1 MDDPAFILY
10 AKVACGQVPSS
21 FVLMITM
28 PHAADTLLGERAHT
42 RCAHEQQQGFDGSR
56 LLRYRFSHPLYMQFG
71 EAAASSVTISKPEAA
86 VPIAKESK
94 MGFATNAIH
103 GGQEPGPATGAI
115 VAPIYQTSTYVYDE
129 LGKNKG
135 YDYAR
140 TNHPNRKAL
149 ERTIAKLEDGHSA
162 YVFTSGM
169 AGIDAV
175 FRLLRPGDHVVL
187 SEAVYG
193 GVFRLST
200 QLLVHFGL
208 EFSFVDTSSEA
219 AVVSAFRPNTKMLYI
234 ETPTNPTMRIADI
247 AALAKVAS
255 QRNITVVVDN
265 TFLSPYLQRP
275 IELGAHIVVHS
286 MTKYLNGHS
295 DSTGGAVVLTR
306 KEDAEKIYFIQ
317 RSAGSGLAPMDCFL
331 ISRGIK
337 TLAVRMLQHNAN
349 GLVVAR
355 HLDTH
360 PKVQKVLY
368 PGLTSHPQ
376 HEIAR
381 RQQKGPGGM
390 LSFDLGS
397 LEAARRLLNHV
408 KLCALVE
415 SLGGV
420 ESLISLPALMT
431 HASMPQK
438 VRERVGITEG
448 LVRLSVGIEDAGDII
463 ADLDQAL
470 HHV

>member
-1 MDDPAFILY
+1 
-10 AKVACGQVPSS
+10 
-21 FVLMITM
+21 
-28 PHAADTLLGERAHT
+28 
-42 RCAHEQQQGFDGSR
+42 
-56 LLRYRFSHPLYMQFG
+56 
-71 EAAASSVTISKPEAA
+71 
-86 VPIAKESK
+86 

-103 GGQEPGPATGAI
+103 VGQEPDPATGAI
-115 VAPIYQTSTYVYDE
+115 VAPIYQTSTYVNEE
-129 LGKNKG
+129 LGKTKGG

-149 ERTIAKLEDGHSA
+149 ERTMAKLEEGHSA
-162 YVFTSGM
+162 YVFSSGM

-208 EFSFVDTSSEA
+208 EFSFVDTSSSD
-219 AVVSAFRPNTKMLYI
+219 AVLLAFRPNTKMLYL
-234 ETPTNPTMRIADI
+234 ETPTNPTMRVADI
-247 AALAKVAS
+247 AALSKLAS

-295 DSTGGAVVLTR
+295 DSTGGAVVLMR
-306 KEDAEKIYFIQ
+306 PEDAEKIYFIQ

-349 GLVVAR
+349 GLAVAR
-355 HLDTH
+355 HLDAH
-360 PKVQKVLY
+360 PKIRKVYY
-368 PGLTSHPQ
+368 PGLLTHPQ

-381 RQQKGPGGM
+381 RQQKGPGAM

-397 LEAARRLLNHV
+397 LEAARQFLNKV
-408 KLCALVE
+408 KLCALAE

-420 ESLISLPALMT
+420 ETLISLPALMT
-431 HASMPQK
+431 HASMPQE

-448 LVRLSVGIEDAGDII
+448 LVRLSVGIEDVEDII

-470 HHV
+470 LYS

>member
-1 MDDPAFILY
+1 
-10 AKVACGQVPSS
+10 
-21 FVLMITM
+21 
-28 PHAADTLLGERAHT
+28 
-42 RCAHEQQQGFDGSR
+42 
-56 LLRYRFSHPLYMQFG
+56 
-71 EAAASSVTISKPEAA
+71 
-86 VPIAKESK
+86 

-103 GGQEPGPATGAI
+103 VGQEPDPATGA
-115 VAPIYQTSTYVYDE
+115 VVLPIYQTSTYVQTE

-149 ERTIAKLEDGHSA
+149 ERTVAKLEGGQSA
-162 YVFTSGM
+162 YVFSSGM

-175 FRLLRPGDHVVL
+175 FRLLRPGDHVIV

-208 EFSFVDTSSEA
+208 EFSFVDTSKPEA
-219 AVVSAFRPNTKMLYI
+219 VFSAMRPNTKMLYV
-234 ETPTNPTMRIADI
+234 ETPTNPTMLLTDI
-247 AALAKVAS
+247 SAMAGLARE
-255 QRNITVVVDN
+255 RNVTLVVDN

-275 IELGAHIVVHS
+275 IEHGAHIVVHS

-306 KEDAEKIYFIQ
+306 PEDAEKIYFVQ
-317 RSAGSGLAPMDCFL
+317 RSAGTGLAPMDCFL
-331 ISRGIK
+331 VSRGIK

-349 GLVVAR
+349 GISVAR
-355 HLDTH
+355 HLDAH
-360 PKVQKVLY
+360 PKVKKVFY
-368 PGLTSHPQ
+368 PGLQSHPH

-381 RQQKGPGGM
+381 KQQLGPGAM
-390 LSFDLGS
+390 LAFDLETLDAS
-397 LEAARRLLNHV
+397 RRFLNRL
-408 KLCALVE
+408 KLCSLAE

-420 ESLISLPALMT
+420 ETLISLPALMT
-431 HASMPQK
+431 HASMPPE

-448 LVRLSVGIEDAGDII
+448 LVRLSVGIEDVEDII

-470 HHV
+470 LHI

>member
-1 MDDPAFILY
+1 
-10 AKVACGQVPSS
+10 
-21 FVLMITM
+21 
-28 PHAADTLLGERAHT
+28 
-42 RCAHEQQQGFDGSR
+42 
-56 LLRYRFSHPLYMQFG
+56 
-71 EAAASSVTISKPEAA
+71 
-86 VPIAKESK
+86 

-103 GGQEPGPATGAI
+103 VGQEPDSATGAI
-115 VAPIYQTSTYVYDE
+115 VAPIYQTSTYVNEE
-129 LGKNKG
+129 LGKYKDG

-219 AVVSAFRPNTKMLYI
+219 AVLSAFRPNTKMLYI

-247 AALAKVAS
+247 AALAKLAS

-368 PGLTSHPQ
+368 PGLASHPQ

-390 LSFDLGS
+390 LSFELGS

-408 KLCALVE
+408 KLCALAE

-431 HASMPQK
+431 HASMPPE

-448 LVRLSVGIEDAGDII
+448 LVRLSVGIEDADDII

>member
-1 MDDPAFILY
+1 
-10 AKVACGQVPSS
+10 
-21 FVLMITM
+21 
-28 PHAADTLLGERAHT
+28 
-42 RCAHEQQQGFDGSR
+42 
-56 LLRYRFSHPLYMQFG
+56 
-71 EAAASSVTISKPEAA
+71 
-86 VPIAKESK
+86 

-103 GGQEPGPATGAI
+103 VGQEPDPATGAI
-115 VAPIYQTSTYVYDE
+115 VAPIYQTSTYVNEE
-129 LGKNKG
+129 LGKYKDG

-208 EFSFVDTSSEA
+208 EFSFVDTSSSD

-247 AALAKVAS
+247 AALAKLAS

-275 IELGAHIVVHS
+275 IELGAHLVVHS

-317 RSAGSGLAPMDCFL
+317 RSAGAGLAPMDCFL

-360 PKVQKVLY
+360 PKVQRVLY
-368 PGLTSHPQ
+368 PGLASHPQ

-408 KLCALVE
+408 KLCALAE

-431 HASMPQK
+431 HASMPQE

-448 LVRLSVGIEDAGDII
+448 LVRLSVGIEDADDII

>member
-1 MDDPAFILY
+1 
-10 AKVACGQVPSS
+10 
-21 FVLMITM
+21 
-28 PHAADTLLGERAHT
+28 
-42 RCAHEQQQGFDGSR
+42 
-56 LLRYRFSHPLYMQFG
+56 
-71 EAAASSVTISKPEAA
+71 
-86 VPIAKESK
+86 

-103 GGQEPGPATGAI
+103 VGQEPDPSTGAV
-115 VAPIYQTSTYVYDE
+115 VAPIYQTSTYVQTE
-129 LGKNKG
+129 LGKDKG

-149 ERTIAKLEDGHSA
+149 ERTVAKLEGGQSA
-162 YVFTSGM
+162 YVFSSGM

-175 FRLLRPGDHVVL
+175 FRLLRPGDHVVV

-208 EFSFVDTSSEA
+208 EFSFVDTSAPEA
-219 AVVSAFRPNTKMLYI
+219 VLGALRPNTKMLYV
-234 ETPTNPTMRIADI
+234 ETPTNPTLRVTDI
-247 AALAKVAS
+247 AAIAAIANDRRVTL
-255 QRNITVVVDN
+255 VVDN

-275 IELGAHIVVHS
+275 IELGAHIVIHS

-295 DSTGGAVVLTR
+295 DSTGGAVILTR
-306 KEDAEKIYFIQ
+306 PEDAEKIYFIQ
-317 RSAGSGLAPMDCFL
+317 RSAGTGLAPMDCFL

-349 GLVVAR
+349 GITVAR
-355 HLDTH
+355 HLDAH
-360 PKVQKVLY
+360 PKVKKVYY
-368 PGLTSHPQ
+368 PGLASHPH

-381 RQQKGPGGM
+381 KQQRGPGAM
-390 LSFDLGS
+390 LAFDLET
-397 LEAARRLLNHV
+397 LEAARRFLNQC
-408 KLCALVE
+408 KLCSLAE

-420 ESLISLPALMT
+420 ETLISLPALMT
-431 HASMPQK
+431 HASMPVE

-448 LVRLSVGIEDAGDII
+448 LVRLSVGIEDVEDII

-470 HHV
+470 LHI

>member
-1 MDDPAFILY
+1 
-10 AKVACGQVPSS
+10 
-21 FVLMITM
+21 
-28 PHAADTLLGERAHT
+28 
-42 RCAHEQQQGFDGSR
+42 
-56 LLRYRFSHPLYMQFG
+56 
-71 EAAASSVTISKPEAA
+71 
-86 VPIAKESK
+86 

-103 GGQEPGPATGAI
+103 VGQEPDPATGAV
-115 VAPIYQTSTYVYDE
+115 VAPIYQTSTYVQTE
-129 LGKNKG
+129 LGKDKG

-149 ERTIAKLEDGHSA
+149 ERTIAKLEDGRSA

-208 EFSFVDTSSEA
+208 EFSFVDTASVD
-219 AVVSAFRPNTKMLYI
+219 AVLTAFRPNTKMLYL
-234 ETPTNPTMRIADI
+234 ETPTNPTMRLADI
-247 AALAKVAS
+247 AALSKLAN

-265 TFLSPYLQRP
+265 TFMSPYLQRP

-306 KEDAEKIYFIQ
+306 AEDAEKIYFIQ
-317 RSAGSGLAPMDCFL
+317 RSAGAGLAPMDCFL

-349 GLVVAR
+349 GLAVAR
-355 HLDTH
+355 HLNAH
-360 PKVQKVLY
+360 PKVKRVFY
-368 PGLTSHPQ
+368 PGLPSHPQ

-381 RQQKGPGGM
+381 QQQKGPGGM
-390 LSFDLGS
+390 MSFDLGS
-397 LEAARRLLNHV
+397 LDAARTFLDHL
-408 KLCALVE
+408 KLCSLAE

-420 ESLISLPALMT
+420 ETLISLPALMT
-431 HASMPQK
+431 HASMPPE

-448 LVRLSVGIEDAGDII
+448 LVRLSVGIEDVEDII
-463 ADLDQAL
+463 QDLDQAL
-470 HHV
+470 LAM

>member
-1 MDDPAFILY
+1 
-10 AKVACGQVPSS
+10 
-21 FVLMITM
+21 
-28 PHAADTLLGERAHT
+28 
-42 RCAHEQQQGFDGSR
+42 
-56 LLRYRFSHPLYMQFG
+56 
-71 EAAASSVTISKPEAA
+71 
-86 VPIAKESK
+86 

-103 GGQEPGPATGAI
+103 VGQEPDPATGAV
-115 VAPIYQTSTYVYDE
+115 VAPIYQTSTYVQTE

-149 ERTIAKLEDGHSA
+149 ERTVAKLEGGQSA
-162 YVFTSGM
+162 YVFSSGM

-175 FRLLRPGDHVVL
+175 FRMLRPGDHVIV

-208 EFSFVDTSSEA
+208 EFSFVDTSTPA
-219 AVVSAFRPNTKMLYI
+219 LVLGALRPNTKMLYV
-234 ETPTNPTMRIADI
+234 ETPTNPTMRVTDI
-247 AALAKVAS
+247 AAIAS
-255 QRNITVVVDN
+255 IANDRTATLVVDN

-295 DSTGGAVVLTR
+295 DSTGGAVILTR
-306 KEDAEKIYFIQ
+306 PEDAEKIYFIQ
-317 RSAGSGLAPMDCFL
+317 RSAGTGLAPMDCFL
-331 ISRGIK
+331 TSRGIK

-349 GLVVAR
+349 GISIAR
-355 HLDTH
+355 HLDAH
-360 PKVQKVLY
+360 PKVKKVHY
-368 PGLTSHPQ
+368 PGLPSHPH

-381 RQQKGPGGM
+381 KQQRGPGAM
-390 LSFDLGS
+390 LAFDL
-397 LEAARRLLNHV
+397 ETQDAARRFLNQV
-408 KLCALVE
+408 KLCSLAE

-420 ESLISLPALMT
+420 ETLISLPALMT
-431 HASMPQK
+431 HASMPPEI
-438 VRERVGITEG
+438 RERVGITDG
-448 LVRLSVGIEDAGDII
+448 LVRLSVGIEDVEDII

-470 HHV
+470 PHI

>member
-1 MDDPAFILY
+1 
-10 AKVACGQVPSS
+10 
-21 FVLMITM
+21 
-28 PHAADTLLGERAHT
+28 
-42 RCAHEQQQGFDGSR
+42 
-56 LLRYRFSHPLYMQFG
+56 
-71 EAAASSVTISKPEAA
+71 
-86 VPIAKESK
+86 

-103 GGQEPGPATGAI
+103 VGQEPDSATGAI
-115 VAPIYQTSTYVYDE
+115 VAPIYQTSTYVNEE
-129 LGKNKG
+129 LGKYKDG

-149 ERTIAKLEDGHSA
+149 ERTVAKLEDGHSA

-219 AVVSAFRPNTKMLYI
+219 AVMSAFRPNTKMLYI

-247 AALAKVAS
+247 AALAKLAS

-317 RSAGSGLAPMDCFL
+317 RSAGAGLAPMDCFL

-368 PGLTSHPQ
+368 PGLASHPQ

-408 KLCALVE
+408 KLCALAE

-431 HASMPQK
+431 HASMPAE

-448 LVRLSVGIEDAGDII
+448 LVRLSVGIEDADDII